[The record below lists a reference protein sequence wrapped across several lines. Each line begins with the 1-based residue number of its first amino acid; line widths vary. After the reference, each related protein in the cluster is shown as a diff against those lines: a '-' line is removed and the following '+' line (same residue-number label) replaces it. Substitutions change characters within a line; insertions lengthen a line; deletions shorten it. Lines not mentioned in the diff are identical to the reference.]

1 MVINNEDLYSP
12 EKIQEMIDYYKSKE
26 YSWKEIKQLYG
37 ISPNTFLKIMKENDV
52 EIRSKGQQKSTSL
65 HSSKHRFRSQELVE
79 SIELVEE
86 YLNSLRTERNLA
98 DNTLKNYSHDL
109 YNFFKYLKISYK
121 DIRARQVRRFLAY
134 LTEEGYTASSR
145 KRKLMSIRGF
155 YKFLELENEIS
166 INPLKKIITPKLER
180 RLPTSVNLTEIMLML
195 EKGITVDD
203 KFIRNRL
210 IILFLFNTGVRVS
223 EFVSIE
229 KKDLQEN
236 GQIRILGKGGKERI
250 TIFKNLEILKET
262 LDYIKENSDV
272 YLFESKP
279 KISLSVSQIQRIV
292 RRYGE
297 YAGIPNLSPHKL
309 RHSFATNLLKDGM
322 NIRYLQILL
331 GHESLNTTQIYL
343 DVSISDIQQEI
354 EKIRKRINNN

>member
-1 MVINNEDLYSP
+1 MVRNNEELNTP

-26 YSWKEIKQLYG
+26 YNWKKVKQLYG
-37 ISPNTFLKIMKENDV
+37 VSPNTFLKIMKENDV
-52 EIRSKGQQKSTSL
+52 EIRSKGQQKSVFIL
-65 HSSKHRFRSQELVE
+65 SSKHRFRSQELVE

-86 YLNSLRTERNLA
+86 YLTSLRTERNLA
-98 DNTLKNYSHDL
+98 DNTLKNYSNDL
-109 YNFFKYLKISYK
+109 YSFFKYLKISYK
-121 DIRARQVRRFLAY
+121 DIRARQVRRFLAH
-134 LTEEGYTASSR
+134 LTEEGYRASSR
-145 KRKLMSIRGF
+145 KRKLMSIKGF

-180 RLPTSVNLTEIMLML
+180 RLPSFVSLTEIMLML
-195 EKGITVDD
+195 EKGESDD
-203 KFIRNRL
+203 EKFVRNRL
-210 IILFLFNTGVRVS
+210 IILFLFNTGLRVS

-229 KKDLQEN
+229 KKNLQEN

-250 TIFKNLEILKET
+250 TIFKDLEILQET
-262 LDYIKENSDV
+262 LDFIRENSEI

-279 KISLSVSQIQRIV
+279 KIPLSVSQIQRIV

-309 RHSFATNLLKDGM
+309 RHSFATNLLKEGM

-354 EKIRKRINNN
+354 EKIRENINKK